1 MIKNVIF
8 DIGNV
13 LTNYRPHDYMA
24 DMGYSEEEITRLMR
38 ATTLDP
44 SWGEYDRGI
53 LTTEEIMRRFVRN
66 DPEIEGQIRK
76 TFASMKGLVTKRDF
90 AIPWL
95 EELKARGL
103 KVYYLSN
110 YSEQA
115 SIECSEALDF
125 IPHMDGGILSFRE
138 KVIKPQPEI
147 YTRLLERYGLKA
159 EESVFIDDTALNIVA
174 GEELGIRG
182 ILYKNLEQVKEEL
195 DCLLNQN

>member
-13 LTNYRPHDYMA
+13 LTNYRPHDFMA

-38 ATTLDP
+38 ATTLNP
-44 SWGEYDRGI
+44 SWGEYDRGV
-53 LTTEEIMRRFVRN
+53 LTAEEILRRFVRN

-76 TFASMKGLVTKRDF
+76 TFANMKGLVTKRDF

-103 KVYYLSN
+103 KVFYLSN

-125 IPHMDGGILSFRE
+125 IPYMDGGILSFKE

-147 YTRLLERYGLKA
+147 YTRLLERYNLKA
-159 EESVFIDDTALNIVA
+159 EECVFIDDTALNIVA
-174 GEELGIRG
+174 GEELGIKG
-182 ILYKNLEQVKEEL
+182 ILFKELEQVKEEL
-195 DCLLNQN
+195 DNLLNQ